1 MRQRTRGARNW
12 WARLAVTV
20 NFPAALRPVAG
31 GDSLVVRE
39 SVSTV
44 GQLLAAL
51 ERLAPGLGEQL
62 DDPLYNLAVNDE
74 LLLHAVDQRPI
85 ADGDVVEVIPTMA
98 GG

>member
-1 MRQRTRGARNW
+1 M
-12 WARLAVTV
+12 AVTV
-20 NFPAALRPVAG
+20 NFPAALHSIAG
-31 GDSLVVRE
+31 GKSLVVRE

-62 DDPLYNLAVNDE
+62 DDPLYNIAVNDE

>member
-1 MRQRTRGARNW
+1 
-12 WARLAVTV
+12 VTV
-20 NFPAALRPVAG
+20 NFPAALHPVAG
-31 GDSLVVRE
+31 GASLVVRE

-62 DDPLYNLAVNDE
+62 DDPLYNIAVNDE
-74 LLLHAVDQRPI
+74 LLLHAVDRRVV
-85 ADGDVVEVIPTMA
+85 ADGDVVEIIPTMA

>member
-1 MRQRTRGARNW
+1 MRGARNW

-39 SVSTV
+39 GVSTV

-51 ERLAPGLGEQL
+51 ERLAPGLGKEL

-74 LLLHAVDQRPI
+74 LLLHAVDQRPL
-85 ADGDVVEVIPTMA
+85 ADGDIVEIVPTMA